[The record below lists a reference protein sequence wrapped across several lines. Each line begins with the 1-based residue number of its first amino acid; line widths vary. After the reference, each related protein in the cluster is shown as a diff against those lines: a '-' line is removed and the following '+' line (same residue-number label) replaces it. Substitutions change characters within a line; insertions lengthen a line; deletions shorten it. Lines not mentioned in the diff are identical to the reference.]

1 MKKLTTGLKKGDKF
15 EDGGRVFIIDQVLP
29 NGDYISHIAAADG
42 TTEEEKETA
51 KKKSKKV
58 KTQTETT
65 EEETK
70 TTEET
75 ETTEGETEP

>member
-42 TTEEEKETA
+42 TTEE
-51 KKKSKKV
+51 
-58 KTQTETT
+58 
-65 EEETK
+65 
-70 TTEET
+70 T